1 MKQVGIFTATRW
13 ELNAVRGAI
22 QVEGERRLAGSRCVI
37 GRRGNCRLWL
47 YQMGVGFE
55 RASAVCRE
63 AMVSQPLDLAVSS
76 GFACALTPS
85 HIGELLI
92 GTDVIIYYEDRVCS
106 LDLHEAIPCSPEFS
120 AVAIKAAC
128 RMNVT
133 ARTGR
138 FVTLPRVLWRARAK
152 GEVAVAT
159 GAVGLDMESAAVGA
173 AARERQVP
181 FVIMRAASDLVDEDL
196 PLDFNLFLTPAGWL
210 RGTLACLA
218 RPSCVIGLLRLRAQS
233 LVASERITTF
243 FGRFLD
249 DLA

>member
-13 ELNAVRGAI
+13 ELNAVRRAI

-47 YQMGVGFE
+47 YQMGVGLE
-55 RASAVCRE
+55 RARAVCRE

-76 GFACALTPS
+76 GFACALTTCR
-85 HIGELLI
+85 IGELLI
-92 GTDVIIYYEDRVCS
+92 GTDVIMYRDRAS
-106 LDLHEAIPCSPEFS
+106 SRDPHEAVPCSPEFS
-120 AVAIKAAC
+120 AAAMKAAC
-128 RMNVT
+128 GLNVT
-133 ARTGR
+133 ARAGR
-138 FVTLPRVLWRARAK
+138 FVTVPRVLWRAREK
-152 GEVAVAT
+152 GEVAAAT

-173 AARERQVP
+173 AAGEQQVP
-181 FVIMRAASDLVDEDL
+181 FAIIRAVSDLLDEDL

-210 RGTLACLA
+210 RGALGCLV
-218 RPSCVIGLLRLRAQS
+218 RPSCVVGLLRLRAQS

-243 FGRFLD
+243 LGRFLD

>member
-63 AMVSQPLDLAVSS
+63 ALVSQPLDLAVSS
-76 GFACALTPS
+76 GFACALAS
-85 HIGELLI
+85 CRIGELLI
-92 GTDVIIYYEDRVCS
+92 GRDVIMYRDRACS
-106 LDLHEAIPCSPEFS
+106 LDPCEAVPCSPEFS
-120 AVAIKAAC
+120 AAAIKAAGG
-128 RMNVT
+128 MNVT
-133 ARTGR
+133 ARAGR
-138 FVTLPRVLWRARAK
+138 FVTVPRVLWRAREK
-152 GEVAVAT
+152 GGVAAAT

-181 FVIMRAASDLVDEDL
+181 FVIIRAVSDLVDEDL
-196 PLDFNLFLTPAGWL
+196 PLDFNLFLTPPGWV
-210 RGTLACLA
+210 RGALACLA
-218 RPSCVIGLLRLRAQS
+218 RPSSVIGLLRLRAQS

-249 DLA
+249 DLH